1 MVDMAL
7 TEKGRQWV
15 FGADTDIEQV
25 ASGVAR
31 KILAYCDEMMC
42 VENSF
47 EEGAI
52 GAMHSHPHT
61 QITYVAEGAFEFTIG
76 DDKKVVRKGDT
87 LLKQNGVAHGC
98 VCLEKGILVDF
109 FTPMREDFVK

>member
-1 MVDMAL
+1 MAL
-7 TEKGRQWV
+7 AEKGVRWV
-15 FGADTDIEQV
+15 FNADIDGEQ
-25 ASGVAR
+25 AAPGVVR

-42 VENSF
+42 VENRF
-47 EEGAI
+47 EKGAV

-76 DDKKVVRKGDT
+76 DEKKVVRKGDT
-87 LLKQNGVAHGC
+87 MLKQNSVIHGC
-98 VCLEKGILVDF
+98 VCLEPGVLVDY